1 MLTHKH
7 SRDHLVSLV
16 GEIRRKE
23 YPSYKKFIQCLFN
36 CHSKNKNFCL
46 KYEHEELETKK
57 ESPNHESKLKLL

>member
-7 SRDHLVSLV
+7 SSDHWFPLV
-16 GEIRRKE
+16 GEIRR
-23 YPSYKKFIQCLFN
+23 SLFVIQ
-36 CHSKNKNFCL
+36 KKNFRL